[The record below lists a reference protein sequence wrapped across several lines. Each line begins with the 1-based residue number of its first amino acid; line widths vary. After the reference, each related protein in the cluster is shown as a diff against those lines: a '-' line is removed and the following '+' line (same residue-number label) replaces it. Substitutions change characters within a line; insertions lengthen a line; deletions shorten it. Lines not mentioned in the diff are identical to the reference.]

1 VVSDCLKLGIELPA
15 GELLDLM
22 PEWDALLH

>member
-15 GELLDLM
+15 AELLGLM